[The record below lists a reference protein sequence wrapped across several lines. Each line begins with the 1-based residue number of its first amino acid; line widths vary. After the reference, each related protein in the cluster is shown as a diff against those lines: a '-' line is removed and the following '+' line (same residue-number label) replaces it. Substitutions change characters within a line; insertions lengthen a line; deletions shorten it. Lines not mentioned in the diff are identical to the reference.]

1 MAEQLEKT
9 LTEAWMEL
17 LRQVM
22 EHGRDVDDEIRE
34 VMAVTTH
41 FTTGS
46 EDLSLLARHGLD
58 GTVPEMRKV
67 FFSSEPNRFGH
78 SYRPFWRGPCGKD
91 DLSDVI
97 ALLREQPSTKRA
109 LLAFVDP
116 VGKRVPC
123 LNLIHFLVRDERLE
137 VAYFARG
144 QDIYLKFCA
153 DALCV
158 FKFGAQVAE
167 GIGVPLGSFAGT
179 ISSAHVYRKDFAR
192 VEAIL
197 GGGRE

>member
-1 MAEQLEKT
+1 MAVQSEKT
-9 LTEAWMEL
+9 LTVAWMEL

-22 EHGRDVDDEIRE
+22 EQGRDVDDEIRE
-34 VMAVTTH
+34 EMAVTTR
-41 FTTGS
+41 FVVGR
-46 EDLSLLARHGLD
+46 EDLSLLARYGLD

-67 FFSSEPNRFGH
+67 FFSSEPNRFSH
-78 SYRPFWRGPCGKD
+78 SYRSFWRGPYGKD

-97 ALLREQPSTKRA
+97 ELLREQPSTKRA

-116 VGKRVPC
+116 AGKRVPC
-123 LNLIHFLVRDERLE
+123 LNLIHFLVRGGCLE
-137 VAYFARG
+137 VVYFARG

-158 FKFGAQVAE
+158 TDFGAKVADA
-167 GIGVPLGSFAGT
+167 IRLPLRSCVGA
-179 ISSAHVYRKDFAR
+179 ISSAHVYRKDFAQ

-197 GGGRE
+197 RGERA